1 MLELYI
7 LGGFLLLVVVAIPL
21 YFIGAA
27 LYQRK
32 QDKENATKKKVYIS
46 TLVLTYCGVGT
57 ALMNTVSTIT
67 HLAKLSGLVKSY
79 SEAKSLIKS
88 GGLYLNNQKITD
100 VNREISTDDLLYN
113 KYILL
118 RKGKSNY
125 FIFKLNHDET
135 SMANTTR

>member
-7 LGGFLLLVVVAIPL
+7 LGGFLLLVVVSIPL

-57 ALMNTVSTIT
+57 ALMNKRELTYKNNTYEE
-67 HLAKLSGLVKSY
+67 AMKSR
-79 SEAKSLIKS
+79 K
-88 GGLYLNNQKITD
+88 
-100 VNREISTDDLLYN
+100 
-113 KYILL
+113 ILL
-118 RKGKSNY
+118 DIANKAHQTLASLSDTDIFNFADIVIIHKNQ
-125 FIFKLNHDET
+125 FIAIEQSTYIDYE
-135 SMANTTR
+135 